1 MIRKVPFVDLTIQYD
16 RYGKEM
22 LSAVEKCFIGGDFIL
37 REDLELF
44 EKNIADH
51 LGMKYAVGLNSGQD
65 ALFLALKALNIG
77 NGDEVITVGFTCVA
91 TLASIALNGAKPI
104 LVDVRE
110 DYNID
115 VTKIENAITP
125 KTKAIMPVHL
135 NGRVCDMD
143 KIMAIAKTHDLLV
156 VEDAAQAMNAKFKDQ
171 LAGTFGIINCFSL
184 YPMKVLGGAGDGGFV
199 TTNDEQ
205 LAKKIICYRDLG
217 QDRKTGDVIAYS
229 YNSRLDNM
237 QAAILNTKIKHI
249 VGFIDRRR
257 ETAQMYY
264 EGLSKIRQVE
274 LPPNVNDDKLNFDV
288 YQNYVIRAENR
299 DDLVSYLT
307 ENGVETL
314 ISWYLS
320 KPLHFHE
327 TLNLRHFNL
336 PNTEQF
342 AKECISLPQNTEIS
356 DDQIQYVIDMVKSFY
371 QK

>member
-1 MIRKVPFVDLTIQYD
+1 MIKNVPFVDLTVQND

-22 LSAVEKCFIGGDFIL
+22 LSAVEKCFVGGDFIL
-37 REDLELF
+37 REDLDLF
-44 EKNIADH
+44 EKNIAEH

-77 NGDEVITVGFTCVA
+77 EGDDVITVGFTCVA
-91 TLASIALNGAKPI
+91 TLASIALCGAKPI
-104 LVDVRE
+104 LVDVR
-110 DYNID
+110 DDFNMD
-115 VTKIENAITP
+115 VTKIENAITA

-135 NGRVCDMD
+135 NGRVCDMG

-217 QDRKTGDVIAYS
+217 QDRETGDVIAYG

-237 QAAILNTKIKHI
+237 QAAILNVKIKYLAD
-249 VGFIDRRR
+249 FIERRR
-257 ETAQMYY
+257 EIAKMYY
-264 EGLSKIRQVE
+264 EGLSDIQEVK
-274 LPPNVNDDKLNFDV
+274 LPPNIDDDKSYFDV

-299 DDLVSYLT
+299 DELVAYLS

-320 KPLHFHE
+320 KPLHYHKALE
-327 TLNLRHFNL
+327 LSHFKL
-336 PNTEQF
+336 PNTEQY
-342 AKECISLPQNTEIS
+342 AKECISLPQNTEINE
-356 DDQIQYVIDMVKSFY
+356 DQIQYVIDMVKKFY
-371 QK
+371 R